1 MITFKRYLNR
11 NVYYLFL
18 IIYAVSLPLKSN
30 EDFYEIY
37 KYLHQNPELSLQEF
51 ETTKY
56 LEDLLEEY
64 VYLEKSGRVYLI
76 LEPLNR
82 PTLAEKIAA
91 NIQVRR
97 NNIIKRCE

>member
-64 VYLEKSGRVYLI
+64 GYEIITNIGAVSYTHLTL
-76 LEPLNR
+76 
-82 PTLAEKIAA
+82 PTK
-91 NIQVRR
+91 
-97 NNIIKRCE
+97 

>member
-37 KYLHQNPELSLQEF
+37 KF
-51 ETTKY
+51 
-56 LEDLLEEY
+56 
-64 VYLEKSGRVYLI
+64 I
-76 LEPLNR
+76 L
-82 PTLAEKIAA
+82 
-91 NIQVRR
+91 
-97 NNIIKRCE
+97 